1 MPLTNT
7 DKASVVLMQQEL
19 VSIMTSVSEISSKLQ
34 GLGIDAAIVP
44 GSGTLDFSKA
54 SNSELIAVIAA

>member
-1 MPLTNT
+1 MPLTT
-7 DKASVVLMQQEL
+7 ADKAVVVLMQQEL

-34 GLGIDAAIVP
+34 SLGVDAAIVP
-44 GSGTLDFSKA
+44 GGTLDFSKE

>member
-1 MPLTNT
+1 MPLTTADNA
-7 DKASVVLMQQEL
+7 KVVLMQQEL

-34 GLGIDAAIVP
+34 SLGVDAAIVP
-44 GSGTLDFSKA
+44 GGGTLDFSKE